1 MQCIES
7 CVRFTQTLQPG
18 KVAQFLLPC
27 IKKFSEDKSWRIR
40 YLIADRIMD
49 LKVVGPE

>member
-7 CVRFTQTLQPG
+7 CVRFAKTLSPA
-18 KVAQFLLPC
+18 KATTFLLPC
-27 IKKFSEDKSWRIR
+27 IKKFTEDKSWRIR

-49 LKVVGPE
+49 LSVVGPE